1 MIESGP
7 SGVALVFVDDN
18 GENSIGVASG
28 ANAKLTPQDIEKAA
42 PLIDSSSVVLLQ
54 LETPLDKVG
63 RVVEIAYQKNAKII
77 LNPAPAKEI
86 PERLLEKLT
95 VFTPNQSEAGQL
107 SHIDVSDRVSSEKA
121 ARKLVRMG

>member
-1 MIESGP
+1 M
-7 SGVALVFVDDN
+7 ALVFVDDN